1 MPATSDLVDFAES
14 SEAHVQP
21 YNGNGLAITWDR
33 GRFWQHIWDSG
44 GNCPQ
49 AFYGESE
56 YLESRVPTMISDYG
70 KIMLKWAIMRIG
82 EIARWRR
89 GWPRI
94 DVPAGLESVSAQWGF
109 EQLTPITGRLTLD
122 GAYIPMEM
130 RTIFPLHPEL
140 NQLSLVMQIDFDELL
155 AGYMYPSGV
164 GSSPVSVVGLTS
176 LVLTRAVGAR
186 MGFSCLKGR

>member
-1 MPATSDLVDFAES
+1 MSVTSDLVDFAES

-33 GRFWQHIWDSG
+33 SRFWQHIWDSG

-49 AFYGESE
+49 DYCGESE

-70 KIMLKWAIMRIG
+70 EIMLKWAIVRIG
-82 EIARWRR
+82 EKARWRR
-89 GWPRI
+89 RWPRI
-94 DVPAGLESVSAQWGF
+94 DVPTALEGVSPQWGF
-109 EQLTPITGRLTLD
+109 EQLAPITGRLTLG

-130 RTIFPLHPEL
+130 CTIFPVHPEL

-155 AGYMYPSGV
+155 AGYMYPLGV
-164 GSSPVSVVGLTS
+164 GCSPASVVSLTS

-186 MGFSCLKGR
+186 MGFSCLKRR